1 MWPNSLET
9 EQLLKAAGKGRNE
22 AVNALLERHRESLR
36 RMIRARID
44 PVLGRRIDAS
54 DVVQDVLLE
63 ASQRLQDYL
72 QDPKLPFGLW
82 LRHLARDRMIDLHR
96 RHRLAARRSIDREQS
111 LNVSAEN
118 SQSSLDLMA
127 MLVNQDLTPAAAS
140 LKKELEQQFLAAVE
154 QLEEHDRDMILMRHF
169 EGLSNSEVADLLE
182 LSPSAAG
189 MRYLRALRR
198 LRLLLGQPE
207 DTSSA
212 GG

>member
-111 LNVSAEN
+111 LNVSVEN